1 MARWIEFRAG
11 VYGMGFSRKAQSLP
25 LTTGIY
31 THLAI
36 AEVCQ
41 WMLDARLK
49 TGMQP
54 ERAPDE
60 VIRWAVRLAVEEY
73 ERVIAASGLL
83 QITEEDADAAAGL
96 ARTIK
101 EQVCL
106 IEGLVWA
113 WSLYRLPVIL
123 QEYLIVAVEEE
134 EEWVDDCSCGL
145 GTGIGGFR
153 DHAARQCGGVG
164 VESRPDLLLERR
176 IDHAWCYTELKTA
189 SVAWKSWQEQFERNL
204 QLLVGVLGAERRH
217 GVEITHCRIE
227 GLVKGQWKRDYPYE
241 ESQPKTQQSP
251 LCYAYHERPN
261 PPMSFGD
268 WLPAYEYVDREG
280 IKHRVPKGRD
290 SRYGKVGLW
299 EVDDD
304 SFPGKPSWMSPS
316 EWIVRYWAENYPHHL
331 ARSMAQVGPIP
342 KKRDQ
347 LEMALRSLICVEKL
361 WQERLWAIYQF
372 QVEQKKGWGDPDFHK
387 FVETVVPRSFR
398 CLPYDGHPCPN
409 IPICFQEQE
418 GWRDPVGSGLYKY
431 RTPHHSAERLQAEA
445 RGWKPEPGGATWED
459 AEDD

>member
-1 MARWIEFRAG
+1 
-11 VYGMGFSRKAQSLP
+11 MGFSRKAQSLP

-41 WMLDARLK
+41 WILDARLK

-60 VIRWAVRLAVEEY
+60 VVRWAAGLAVEEY
-73 ERVIAASGLL
+73 QRVIGLSGLL
-83 QITEEDADAAAGL
+83 QITQEDPNAQAEL
-96 ARTIK
+96 ARTIQ
-101 EQVCL
+101 EQSTL

-113 WSLYRLPVIL
+113 WCLCRLPVVL

-134 EEWVDDCSCGL
+134 QEWVDACSCGL
-145 GTGIGGFR
+145 GSGIGGFR
-153 DHAARQCGGVG
+153 EHATRKCGGIG
-164 VESRPDLLLERR
+164 IESRPDLLLERR
-176 IDHAWCYTELKTA
+176 IDHAWCYVELKTA

-241 ESQPKTQQSP
+241 EHQPKTQQSP
-251 LCYAYHERPN
+251 LCYAYHEPAN
-261 PPMSFGD
+261 PPLGFGD

-280 IKHRVPKGRD
+280 IKHRVPKSRD
-290 SRYGKVGLW
+290 SRYRKIGIW
-299 EVDDD
+299 EADDD
-304 SFPGKPSWMSPS
+304 GFPGKPAWMSRS
-316 EWIVRYWAENYPHHL
+316 EWIVRYWAENYPYHL
-331 ARSMAQVGPIP
+331 TKTMAQVGPIP

-347 LEMALRSLICVEKL
+347 LDMALRSLICVEKL
-361 WQERLWAIYQF
+361 WQERLWAIYEW
-372 QVEQKKGWGDPDFHK
+372 QVKNAGQGWGDPAFHA

-409 IPICFQEQE
+409 IPICFQEAE
-418 GWRDPVGSGLYKY
+418 SWRDPVGSGAFLYRK
-431 RTPHHSAERLQAEA
+431 PHHTAERVQAEA
-445 RGWKPEPGGATWED
+445 RGWKPEVSQGVGEEEAGGED
-459 AEDD
+459 A